1 MTGCQLRKSLKAKT
15 RKRNNC
21 QCLPFFSQKCTMLNL
36 PIDQSMSYAANVRN
50 LECDMDSGMCVYHPG
65 IRDNWNVIHF
75 LHTVRKINGDKLKEQ
90 FLNQYFTSHFSPI
103 LTRCPSVL
111 SWSGKHILHTLQWK
125 KLFRPPIRQMPHPSQ
140 WYWSLSSSSNKLQ
153 IKHVNCK
160 RKKNWSE

>member
-1 MTGCQLRKSLKAKT
+1 MNSNQQEKEMKFRMTLISIGHWGVKNLKFYDGENVVPSL
-15 RKRNNC
+15 
-21 QCLPFFSQKCTMLNL
+21 FFLYTISNL

-111 SWSGKHILHTLQWK
+111 S
-125 KLFRPPIRQMPHPSQ
+125 
-140 WYWSLSSSSNKLQ
+140 
-153 IKHVNCK
+153 
-160 RKKNWSE
+160 